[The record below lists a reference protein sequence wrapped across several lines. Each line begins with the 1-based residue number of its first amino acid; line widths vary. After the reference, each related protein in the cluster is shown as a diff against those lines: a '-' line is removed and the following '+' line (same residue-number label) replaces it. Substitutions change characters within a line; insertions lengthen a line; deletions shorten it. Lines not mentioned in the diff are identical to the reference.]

1 MKIRILTTTLFLIIL
16 TGCDKQPEQAA
27 SEQSDNPTITA
38 QFEQSDEKIGKYL
51 DQLDDPNTP
60 QDVRIQILCKDYPT
74 EYKKNY
80 MPALLKLSPTEYWL
94 YFTIKK
100 DDTSILVE
108 TFLPKHLKLNIF
120 PLIL

>member
-80 MPALLKLSPTEYWL
+80 MPALLKLSPTEYSEVNL
-94 YFTIKK
+94 LKELEIALDYYKNNYEIKC
-100 DDTSILVE
+100 S
-108 TFLPKHLKLNIF
+108 N
-120 PLIL
+120 

>member
-1 MKIRILTTTLFLIIL
+1 MKIRILTTTLSLIIIA
-16 TGCDKQPEQAA
+16 GCDKQSEPAT

-60 QDVRIQILCKDYPT
+60 QDTRIQILCKDYPT

-80 MPALLKLSPTEYWL
+80 MPALLKLSPTEYSEVKL
-94 YFTIKK
+94 LKELEIALDYYKNNYEIKC
-100 DDTSILVE
+100 S
-108 TFLPKHLKLNIF
+108 N
-120 PLIL
+120 